1 MSEDRGRFFEE
12 LDKKEEELT
21 IKEVGLKEKL
31 MKIVDRLAKVL
42 AEDYKIAQLM
52 NSDVMAMEIDQ
63 FINEMLYEIV
73 WKLMEVGYD
82 PPSCDCT
89 CICNNNIKTNSAG
102 LHKILEH
109 GYAYIRINF
118 GNDSK
123 NNS

>member
-89 CICNNNIKTNSAG
+89 CTCNGDTKTNFAS

-109 GYAYIRINF
+109 GYAYININF
-118 GNDSK
+118 ENDSK